1 MDRHTRERE
10 LQEQGRALRAEIPEV
25 YQGFAQL
32 HRAAYSDGEVSSK
45 HKELI
50 ALGIA
55 ISDQCDGCIDS
66 HVRAAHRRGASRQE
80 IVETI
85 GVAIAMMGGPGTV
98 WGPRAFASY
107 LACLDKN
114 EAPESS

>member
-1 MDRHTRERE
+1 MPEIY
-10 LQEQGRALRAEIPEV
+10 RA
-25 YQGFAQL
+25 FAQL
-32 HRAAYSDGEVSSK
+32 HREAYADGAVSSK
-45 HKELI
+45 NKELI

-66 HVRAAHRRGASRQE
+66 HTRAAHRRGATREE

-107 LACLDKN
+107 LECLD
-114 EAPESS
+114 EESNTESQ